1 MQNLLNNKIVKRI
14 AIPLILVIG
23 LALNFSVLF
32 LNLNLDLGL
41 RNPET
46 GSIIVPSTYKLV
58 ELLFKNPYSYG
69 SLTVL
74 FPFPIIEILSF
85 ALFLV
90 VGLTILFTLILKEE
104 NNRSY
109 HNLFVLFT
117 VNIAIVI
124 IQILLAIYTKSY
136 SVISYVLYGLNIVF
150 ILLDYVYIGLLS
162 HWASSDESKETKIE
176 KSSKIMNMVMAV
188 IALIF
193 SFAIF
198 FVPIYSVSSI
208 TTSTTYITLFSE
220 FLTSVSG
227 TINTD
232 GENILLLSVLI
243 VFIIFF
249 IIQLSYYISS
259 LKYYYADPD
268 TFYHRS
274 HVTVILSFVGSIIFL
289 FFGYAKVIFNQ
300 DQNLS
305 YVSYSYIPFIFSS
318 IWLIIIY
325 AFSSKYENAEAKIK
339 EKNGKSLAFK
349 RGEIFSTVVLLAA
362 SFVGSL
368 FVDLLNIKVHPVSG
382 SSDFTIRMNCIS
394 LLTKYNELTNEY
406 KAVVFFLIV
415 ALVIIGIFVVS
426 SLALMISKSKL
437 FTKISFMGIIFEF
450 LFMFALSL
458 FGIYT
463 TILEKITEDTLLSI
477 IAAYGFA
484 SFVSVASITLN
495 TYTFIFL
502 IVDCAILFA
511 VMLLKPFSSFN
522 DNDEIDVNIKASD
535 LQNSLATA
543 NNAPVASGDNHVVA
557 APANEKKKTDEE
569 NKADNNEEKEE
580 KLKDFDACPAFSE
593 LDSLKPLFDK
603 QLEKRKEFTF
613 GEPNLISITN
623 FVVDYAKNSRLHL
636 FYQNEDIATFLAG
649 LGMTRLSILQGMSGT
664 GKTSL
669 PKIFVE
675 ALMGNCEIIEVES
688 SWKDKNELIG
698 YYNDFSKTF
707 TPKKF
712 TQALYK
718 ASLNPEFIT
727 LVVLD
732 EMNLSRIEYYFS
744 DFLSLMENEE
754 DKREIKLLN
763 VKLYNTVDGERKS
776 YLSLK
781 DDHTLKI
788 PKNVYFIGTAN
799 RDESTFEISDKVYDR
814 ANTMNF
820 DKRAKPSKDFTEP
833 LKPKYLSYNVLRTL
847 LDNAK
852 SSYQFSI
859 EDNPEVKRIEEL
871 LAPYNIS
878 FGNRVYNQIENFVKV
893 YCSCFENPQAV
904 EKDALEKIIYSKVV
918 HKLEFKSI
926 DDKDYLVHEFEKIGY
941 YRCSEFISKLNG
953 DF

>member
-1 MQNLLNNKIVKRI
+1 MQSFLNNKITKRV

-32 LNLNLDLGL
+32 LNLNVVFADSTYNLDI
-41 RNPET
+41 N
-46 GSIIVPSTYKLV
+46 TYKLV
-58 ELLFKNPYSYG
+58 ELFVRNGSTLG
-69 SLTVL
+69 SLIEL

-85 ALFLV
+85 SLFLV
-90 VGLTILFTLILKEE
+90 VGLTILFTFILKEE

-117 VNIAIVI
+117 VNFAIVV
-124 IQILLAIYTKSY
+124 IQILLAIYTRSY
-136 SVISYVLYGLNIVF
+136 SAGAYVLLGLNLVLL
-150 ILLDYVYIGLLS
+150 LLDYVYIGLLS
-162 HWASSDESKETKIE
+162 HYATSDESKETKIE

-188 IALIF
+188 VALIF

-198 FVPIYSVSSI
+198 FVPIYSISSI
-208 TTSTTYITLFSE
+208 TTSTTFITLFSE

-227 TINTD
+227 NINTD
-232 GENILLLSVLI
+232 GENILLLSILI

-249 IIQLSYYISS
+249 IIQLAYYISS

-274 HVTVILSFVGSIIFL
+274 HITVILSFVGSIIFL

-300 DQNLS
+300 DSNTT
-305 YVSYSYIPFIFSS
+305 YISYSYIPFIFSS

-325 AFSSKYENAEAKIK
+325 AFSSKYENAQAKEK
-339 EKNGKSLAFK
+339 EKNAKSLAVK
-349 RGEIFSTVVLLAA
+349 RGEIFSTVILLAA

-368 FVDLLNIKVHPVSG
+368 FVDLINIKVHPVSG
-382 SSDFTIRMNCIS
+382 GTDFTIQMNCIS
-394 LLTKYNELTNEY
+394 LLTRYNELTNEY
-406 KAVVFFLIV
+406 KTVVFFLIV

-463 TILEKITEDTLLSI
+463 TILEKITEDTLLTI
-477 IAAYGFA
+477 IAAYGFS
-484 SFVSVASITLN
+484 SFVSVSSVTLN

-511 VMLLKPFSSFN
+511 IMLLKPFSSFN

-535 LQNSLATA
+535 LQDSLASA
-543 NNAPVASGDNHVVA
+543 NNAPISASNDNQIA
-557 APANEKKKTDEE
+557 SAPTSENKEE
-569 NKADNNEEKEE
+569 N
-580 KLKDFDACPAFSE
+580 LKDFDACPAFSE

-613 GEPNLISITN
+613 GEPSLVSITN

-636 FYQNEDIATFLAG
+636 FYQNEDIATFIAG

-833 LKPKYLSYNVLRTL
+833 LKPKYLSYKVFRTL

-852 SSYQFSI
+852 STYQFTI
-859 EDNPEVKRIEEL
+859 EDNLEVKRVEEL

-893 YCSCFENPQAV
+893 YCSCFENPQEV

-941 YRCSEFISKLNG
+941 YKCAEFISKLNG